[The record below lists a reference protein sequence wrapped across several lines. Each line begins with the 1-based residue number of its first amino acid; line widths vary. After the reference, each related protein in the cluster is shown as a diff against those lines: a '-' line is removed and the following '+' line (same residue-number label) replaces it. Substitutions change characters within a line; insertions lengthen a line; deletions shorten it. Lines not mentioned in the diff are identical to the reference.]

1 MTAPDKHERR
11 FPTLAVVLCV
21 GMMLPVLYV
30 LSSGPVYWLID
41 NDYIKQG
48 DTAAT
53 LAIWFYAPLTW
64 IIEHSSLFRRIW
76 GLWLKLWIK

>member
-1 MTAPDKHERR
+1 MTDHDNKQSRSAASVAM
-11 FPTLAVVLCV
+11 LVCVVL
-21 GMMLPVLYV
+21 LPVAYV

-64 IIEHSSLFRRIW
+64 IIEHSRTFRRIW